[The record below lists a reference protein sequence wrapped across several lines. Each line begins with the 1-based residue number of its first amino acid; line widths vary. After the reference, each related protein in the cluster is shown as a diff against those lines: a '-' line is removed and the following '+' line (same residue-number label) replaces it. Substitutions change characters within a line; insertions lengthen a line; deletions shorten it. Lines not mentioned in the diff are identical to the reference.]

1 MAATRKRNRT
11 TTDPPLPPSSNHDHH
26 TISQYELCREQRIRE
41 NRERMGKLGIFD
53 LSLKLKTHNPPSSRR
68 TTPSSANKTPPSLH
82 PSGPTRR
89 SSRLQNVAP
98 VSYSEAPPKKSEIVG
113 SRRIVIEEGSKPEV
127 YTEEHEKLLG
137 NTERTWTL
145 FVDGYGK
152 DGKRIYDS
160 FQGKTCHQCRQ
171 KTLGYR
177 TCCCKCNMVQGQF
190 CGDCLYMR
198 YGEHVLEALENPDWI
213 CPPCRGICNCSLCR
227 QAKGWAPTGMLYKK
241 ISNLGYKSV
250 AHYLVQTRRAEIIE
264 VDKDA
269 DASNP
274 VSAKRSL
281 PFSDVTKSHEV
292 NDLDLPLKKKK
303 KPLKAQAETSNNGDE
318 VLAKRSLLF
327 SDEKGQLAKVEGS
340 DTVKPLQLENV
351 ECSDTMKPLASS
363 TKPCTDGIAG
373 RLRSRTKKL

>member
-1 MAATRKRNRT
+1 M
-11 TTDPPLPPSSNHDHH
+11 
-26 TISQYELCREQRIRE
+26 
-41 NRERMGKLGIFD
+41 
-53 LSLKLKTHNPPSSRR
+53 
-68 TTPSSANKTPPSLH
+68 
-82 PSGPTRR
+82 
-89 SSRLQNVAP
+89 
-98 VSYSEAPPKKSEIVG
+98 
-113 SRRIVIEEGSKPEV
+113 
-127 YTEEHEKLLG
+127 
-137 NTERTWTL
+137 
-145 FVDGYGK
+145 
-152 DGKRIYDS
+152 
-160 FQGKTCHQCRQ
+160 
-171 KTLGYR
+171 
-177 TCCCKCNMVQGQF
+177 
-190 CGDCLYMR
+190 
-198 YGEHVLEALENPDWI
+198 
-213 CPPCRGICNCSLCR
+213 
-227 QAKGWAPTGMLYKK
+227 
-241 ISNLGYKSV
+241 GYKSV

-292 NDLDLPLKKKK
+292 NDLDLPLKKKR